1 MRFAQIYDRVE
12 TDALDAGPPDS
23 SALVGNWINSNPETN
38 GIARMR
44 VSEEGGRL
52 SLRVYAVGP
61 GGSTVDWG
69 EAEVELLTASPA
81 SRAVAGF
88 TSLFD
93 FGFVEVRLQAMIMK
107 GLVVLAV
114 FNTFKDESGRA
125 DHFTREYFAAGHGR
139 Y

>member
-1 MRFAQIYDRVE
+1 MQFAQICDRVE
-12 TDALDAGPPDS
+12 TDAAGAGPANT
-23 SALVGNWINSNPETN
+23 SALVGNWVNSNPETN

-44 VSEEGGRL
+44 MSEEGGRL

-61 GGSTVDWG
+61 GGLMDWG
-69 EAEVELLTASPA
+69 EAEVELLMASPS

-88 TSLFD
+88 TSLYD

-107 GLVVLAV
+107 GLVVLAI
-114 FNTFKDESGRA
+114 FQSFKDASGRA
-125 DHFTREYFAAGHGR
+125 DYFVREYFGLEHGR

>member
-1 MRFAQIYDRVE
+1 MQFAQIYDRVE
-12 TDALDAGPPDS
+12 TDAGGAGPADTS
-23 SALVGNWINSNPETN
+23 GIVGDWVNSNPETS

-44 VSEEGGRL
+44 MSEQGGRL

-61 GGSTVDWG
+61 DGLIDWG
-69 EAEVELLTASPA
+69 EAGVELFTASPS

-88 TSLFD
+88 TSLYD

-114 FNTFKDESGRA
+114 FQSFKDASGRA
-125 DHFTREYFAAGHGR
+125 DYFVREYFALEHGR

>member
-12 TDALDAGPPDS
+12 TDALSAGPPDI
-23 SALVGNWINSNPETN
+23 SALVGNWVNSNPETN
-38 GIARMR
+38 GVARMR
-44 VSEEGGRL
+44 VSGEGGRL

-61 GGSTVDWG
+61 DGLVDWG
-69 EAEVELLTASPA
+69 EAEVELLTASPS

-88 TSLFD
+88 TSLYD
-93 FGFVEVRLQAMIMK
+93 FGFAEVRLQAMIMK

-114 FNTFKDESGRA
+114 FNTFKDGSGRA
-125 DHFTREYFAAGHGR
+125 DYFTREYFAVEHGR

>member
-12 TDALDAGPPDS
+12 TDALGAGPPDT
-23 SALVGNWINSNPETN
+23 SALVGNWVNSNPETN
-38 GIARMR
+38 GVARMR

-61 GGSTVDWG
+61 DGLVDWG
-69 EAEVELLTASPA
+69 EAGVELLTASPS

-88 TSLFD
+88 TSLYD
-93 FGFVEVRLQAMIMK
+93 FGFAEVRLQAMIMK

-114 FNTFKDESGRA
+114 FNTFKDGSGRA
-125 DHFTREYFAAGHGR
+125 DYFTREYFAVEHGR

>member
-12 TDALDAGPPDS
+12 TDASGAGPPDT
-23 SALVGNWINSNPETN
+23 SALVGNWVNSNPETN

-44 VSEEGGRL
+44 VSGEGGRL

-61 GGSTVDWG
+61 GGGAVDWG
-69 EAEVELLTASPA
+69 EAEVELLTASPS

-88 TSLFD
+88 TSLYD
-93 FGFVEVRLQAMIMK
+93 FGFAEVRLQAMIMK

-114 FNTFKDESGRA
+114 FNTFKDGSGRA
-125 DHFTREYFAAGHGR
+125 DYFTREYFAAEHGR